1 MSQIH
6 ICHVLHNKNVMYF
19 ACHLSWIYISTVHGY
34 CLDCPECY
42 IFPIKKYGC
51 DISVLIKHLFS
62 KVKNEFAAST
72 VKNWFLNLTINTKIE
87 LKNVIKIKSS
97 FISPFLQPD
106 LNQTMRFHSTWNV
119 LLIWK
124 ESSVLRTVS
133 TLLAPR
139 FRIIIKV
146 DHSQELSASL

>member
-1 MSQIH
+1 MCYITKMSCIL
-6 ICHVLHNKNVMYF
+6 HVIYLEYTYPLYMDIVWT
-19 ACHLSWIYISTVHGY
+19 ALS
-34 CLDCPECY
+34 ECY
-42 IFPIKKYGC
+42 IFPIKKYGS

>member
-1 MSQIH
+1 MSCIL
-6 ICHVLHNKNVMYF
+6 HVIYLEYTYPLYMDIVWT
-19 ACHLSWIYISTVHGY
+19 ALS
-34 CLDCPECY
+34 ECY

>member
-1 MSQIH
+1 MDI
-6 ICHVLHNKNVMYF
+6 VWT
-19 ACHLSWIYISTVHGY
+19 ALS
-34 CLDCPECY
+34 ECY
-42 IFPIKKYGC
+42 IFPIKKYGS

-106 LNQTMRFHSTWNV
+106 LNQTMSFIQPEMFCWSGKRVQFS
-119 LLIWK
+119 
-124 ESSVLRTVS
+124 
-133 TLLAPR
+133 
-139 FRIIIKV
+139 
-146 DHSQELSASL
+146 ELSLPYWHQDLE